1 MDDEILGLSDGLS
14 LGDSDGLSLGSIY
27 TSGAPIITCP
37 LKLQIEDATG
47 KSVVTEYVLSKESLT
62 TATLLLDIYT

>member
-1 MDDEILGLSDGLS
+1 MDGEILGLSDGLS
-14 LGDSDGLSLGSIY
+14 LGLSEGLSLGLSY
-27 TSGAPIITCP
+27 WSGAPIITCP

-47 KSVVTEYVLSKESLT
+47 KSSSREYVLDKASLT